1 MRLTGSHHSRSSRFG
16 KPRLRSPGRLPLL
29 PTNMTEIIADMAP
42 EKRVNAL
49 LSQVGRA
56 ITAATGAD
64 GDIRQFETSLA
75 SAVSAVIS
83 VATLQI
89 TD

>member
-16 KPRLRSPGRLPLL
+16 KPRLRSPGRLPL

-49 LSQVGRA
+49 LSQVGRT

-64 GDIRQFETSLA
+64 GNIRQFKTSLA
-75 SAVSAVIS
+75 TGVSAVIS